1 MSLWI
6 NKIHIQGLKFNI
18 CDKTYFTL
26 MQITMGFLRIK
37 KNTHNINWIF
47 LNPIKYNIKSKSHQ
61 CKNFRLGEPSNK
73 NLTFL
78 AEMSAIFVFVRGGL
92 LKFLL
97 FLWKLKFLS
106 SIFLSQPKISMIS
119 YFSVSGF
126 YRFKNLYL
134 YTRRIKKECKF
145 FGRLP

>member
-1 MSLWI
+1 
-6 NKIHIQGLKFNI
+6 
-18 CDKTYFTL
+18 

-78 AEMSAIFVFVRGGL
+78 AEMSAIFVFVRGGAAKIL
-92 LKFLL
+92 VISLKTE
-97 FLWKLKFLS
+97 
-106 SIFLSQPKISMIS
+106 ISFK
-119 YFSVSGF
+119 YFSFATQDF
-126 YRFKNLYL
+126 YDFIFFRFRLLSFQKLIFVYTKN
-134 YTRRIKKECKF
+134 KK
-145 FGRLP
+145 GM